1 MADDAAARMENNN
14 NNINNN
20 NNNLVGPIPPQISPQ
35 PSRQC
40 LTWNRVESS
49 GVPPPRS
56 GAASIVVKGK
66 LYVFGG
72 YGGGTGRLD
81 DFYSYDFES
90 NEWQEVHVL
99 SEYRPGC
106 RENNGVVISDSSSEI
121 YLFGGYNGNS
131 WLNDLWKFDI
141 ETKCWTCIQESSDPF
156 PADDDTDAAVG
167 DVMMGP
173 VQPPV
178 KGKIPCRRFG
188 YVSVV
193 HRGKFILFGGFDG
206 SRWLSDMHIFVFETR
221 TWTEVQPKGNAPS
234 ARSCPAWA
242 KDDTHLWIHG
252 GYDGVDRKAD
262 FFAFDLTTY
271 TWTEI
276 PCLGRPPPPRYFHS
290 CCLYGNKLYVYG
302 GYSGSERLGD
312 MYCFDYDTNHWS
324 QVDCNHG
331 EVPSGRSSL
340 VAQVHN
346 NYLYI
351 FGGYNGSNVLN
362 DFYKFRLK
370 TIGVPP
376 PALVADF
383 RRLMNDSTLADV
395 CFLVE
400 NKEVYAHRAILAIRS
415 EYFRVMLCGGMRE
428 SSTIPGAI
436 SSQPIELPDVSHAVF
451 HKVLEFLYTDTC
463 EGVSL
468 ETGIHLLVASE
479 LFMLDRL
486 KALCEEFIRRDINV
500 ENVVGILVASYRHN
514 AEALKDI
521 ALEFILRHLTDPTVM
536 AGLSDLR
543 VEPDLLLEIIRR
555 STQNN
560 GPNNGHQEGAS
571 LVARFGS
578 SSPLR

>member
-1 MADDAAARMENNN
+1 M
-14 NNINNN
+14 
-20 NNNLVGPIPPQISPQ
+20 
-35 PSRQC
+35 
-40 LTWNRVESS
+40 
-49 GVPPPRS
+49 
-56 GAASIVVKGK
+56 
-66 LYVFGG
+66 
-72 YGGGTGRLD
+72 
-81 DFYSYDFES
+81 
-90 NEWQEVHVL
+90 
-99 SEYRPGC
+99 
-106 RENNGVVISDSSSEI
+106 
-121 YLFGGYNGNS
+121 
-131 WLNDLWKFDI
+131 WKFDI
-141 ETKCWTCIQESSDPF
+141 GSKCWTCIQDSSDPYQ
-156 PADDDTDAAVG
+156 ADETDAAVG
-167 DVMMGP
+167 DSAMAP
-173 VQPPV
+173 NQPV

-221 TWTEVQPKGNAPS
+221 TWTEVQPRGNAPS

-324 QVDCNHG
+324 QVDCDHG

-376 PALVADF
+376 PALVSDF
-383 RRLMNDSTLADV
+383 RKLMNDSTLADV

-400 NKEVYAHRAILAIRS
+400 NEEVYAHRAILAIRS

-428 SSTIPGAI
+428 SNTNQGHLS
-436 SSQPIELPDVSHAVF
+436 IELPDVSHAVF
-451 HKVLEFLYTDTC
+451 LKVLEFLYTDTV

-468 ETGIHLLVASE
+468 ETGIHLLIASE

-486 KALCEEFIRRDINV
+486 KSLCEEIIRRDINV
-500 ENVVGILVASYRHN
+500 ENVVGILVASHRHN
-514 AEALKDI
+514 ADALKDI
-521 ALEFILRHLTDPTVM
+521 ALEFILRHLKDPMVM

-555 STQNN
+555 SSQNSADN
-560 GPNNGHQEGAS
+560 QESIAG
-571 LVARFGS
+571 RFGS
-578 SSPLR
+578 ASPQR